1 MSLNN
6 ENGIKKEEM
15 DEGTLAKIDNL
26 VQNISMDI
34 RKNNRDW
41 LKGEGKC
48 EVCGLRFAEI
58 NLNLEYGSHREC
70 RLCWDD

>member
-6 ENGIKKEEM
+6 ENGIKKQEIDEEN
-15 DEGTLAKIDNL
+15 LSKIDNL
-26 VQNISMDI
+26 VQNISMNI
-34 RKNNRDW
+34 RKNNRYW

-58 NLNLEYGSHREC
+58 KHKEVLVPAASLQK
-70 RLCWDD
+70 LI